1 MLCPHFVLFL
11 PGGGSDPD
19 KVEDDAEDSGG
30 EEKEK
35 GEGEED
41 LEDYL
46 NDPDFQNM
54 SDSEGDD
61 LPLFEVPMSGSLFW
75 IPTSSDAHDF
85 KFSQSIDFFL
95 PQNWSRGYFSIN
107 LILRYFC
114 YERTKKNNAEG
125 RYGIFLHG

>member
-1 MLCPHFVLFL
+1 MLCPHFFVLF

-19 KVEDDAEDSGG
+19 KVEDEAEDSGG

-35 GEGEED
+35 GEED

-61 LPLFEVPMSGSLFW
+61 LPLFEVCPDQSDSHVFKLSHSLPFIFW
-75 IPTSSDAHDF
+75 LH
-85 KFSQSIDFFL
+85 K
-95 PQNWSRGYFSIN
+95 WSRDYF
-107 LILRYFC
+107 
-114 YERTKKNNAEG
+114 
-125 RYGIFLHG
+125 

>member
-1 MLCPHFVLFL
+1 MLCPHFILF

-61 LPLFEVPMSGSLFW
+61 LPLFEVCPDQRSQSLPNFFW
-75 IPTSSDAHDF
+75 LHKWSRDYSSI
-85 KFSQSIDFFL
+85 KFSVISVMK
-95 PQNWSRGYFSIN
+95 G
-107 LILRYFC
+107 
-114 YERTKKNNAEG
+114 KKTVA
-125 RYGIFLHG
+125 

>member
-1 MLCPHFVLFL
+1 MLCLHFVLF

-35 GEGEED
+35 VDGEED

-61 LPLFEVPMSGSLFW
+61 LPLFEVCPDHCSGYQLHR
-75 IPTSSDAHDF
+75 TR
-85 KFSQSIDFFL
+85 L
-95 PQNWSRGYFSIN
+95 YTN
-107 LILRYFC
+107 LVGLVCF
-114 YERTKKNNAEG
+114 
-125 RYGIFLHG
+125 

>member
-1 MLCPHFVLFL
+1 MLCPHFVLFP

-30 EEKEK
+30 KEK
-35 GEGEED
+35 VDGEED

-61 LPLFEVPMSGSLFW
+61 LPLFEVCP
-75 IPTSSDAHDF
+75 DQR
-85 KFSQSIDFFL
+85 SQSLPIFFGFITVPGTVL
-95 PQNWSRGYFSIN
+95 Q
-107 LILRYFC
+107 LIL
-114 YERTKKNNAEG
+114 AL
-125 RYGIFLHG
+125 FLL

>member
-1 MLCPHFVLFL
+1 MLCPHFVLF

-30 EEKEK
+30 EEK

-41 LEDYL
+41 MEDYL

-61 LPLFEVPMSGSLFW
+61 LPLFEVCPDHCYGYQPHRTRMFLYCPNPFRLFFCF
-75 IPTSSDAHDF
+75 ITGPGTVLLLTLAL
-85 KFSQSIDFFL
+85 FL
-95 PQNWSRGYFSIN
+95 
-107 LILRYFC
+107 L
-114 YERTKKNNAEG
+114 
-125 RYGIFLHG
+125 

>member
-1 MLCPHFVLFL
+1 MLCPHFVLFP

-30 EEKEK
+30 KEK
-35 GEGEED
+35 VDGEED

-61 LPLFEVPMSGSLFW
+61 LPLFEVCPDHCSGYQFNL
-75 IPTSSDAHDF
+75 
-85 KFSQSIDFFL
+85 SQSPEFFFAL
-95 PQNWSRGYFSIN
+95 ELVQA
-107 LILRYFC
+107 L
-114 YERTKKNNAEG
+114 
-125 RYGIFLHG
+125 FLN

>member
-1 MLCPHFVLFL
+1 
-11 PGGGSDPD
+11 
-19 KVEDDAEDSGG
+19 VEDEAEDSGG

-61 LPLFEVPMSGSLFW
+61 LPLFEVCPDHCSGYL
-75 IPTSSDAHDF
+75 TSSDSHVF
-85 KFSQSIDFFL
+85 KLSQSLPNLFL
-95 PQNWSRGYFSIN
+95 LQNWSRDYSSTNFSVIS
-107 LILRYFC
+107 LMKDQ
-114 YERTKKNNAEG
+114 KK
-125 RYGIFLHG
+125 I